1 MHPEFS
7 QCGHPLAPRVHSEC
21 TPHLLTTARLRERM
35 APNSSRL
42 RTSSVARSAPDEGDT
57 QKQSA
62 CNQCAMRGNQ
72 HARRGAR
79 THPSNAQRPLHSYAI
94 SMQSERNQHAPI
106 RAMPSGPCSCAGV
119 DADLSGDAD
128 LANPGRTPLSRLS
141 KAELSPD
148 RISRASRQ
156 TARAAC
162 CAAGSGASG
171 TRRTE
176 KPLRDETSTPRAPL
190 LDETSTPSV
199 L

>member
-1 MHPEFS
+1 VVIRLHPEFS
-7 QCGHPLAPRVHSEC
+7 QSGHPLAPRVHSEC

-72 HARRGAR
+72 HA
-79 THPSNAQRPLHSYAI
+79 PSVQCEAI
-94 SMQSERNQHAPI
+94 SMHAEAHAPI

-176 KPLRDETSTPRAPL
+176 KPL
-190 LDETSTPSV
+190 LDETSTPSA